1 MSFTKKQDEIDSL
14 RDKLKK
20 IEGHKPKAPTNTA
33 MKDALLA
40 ALSPTGKQP
49 NCS

>member
-20 IEGHKPKAPTNTA
+20 IEDHKPKTPTNTA
-33 MKDALLA
+33 MKDALMAVLE
-40 ALSPTGKQP
+40 SVSKQP